1 LAAFFAGRL
10 VSYTLY
16 VTAASAAKD
25 SLGDVLGDAVGSP
38 LGIALLR
45 TDWAKLLART
55 CPDGVRGPC
64 APRRLRTL
72 TRADGFFF
80 KVGLRVE
87 EHPEA
92 APLRHSDG
100 SGRRRARLRAVW
112 SVRTVGVR
120 ISLGA

>member
-1 LAAFFAGRL
+1 MAAFFAGRL

-55 CPDGVRGPC
+55 SPDGVRGPC
-64 APRRLRTL
+64 ATTAPH
-72 TRADGFFF
+72 ADS
-80 KVGLRVE
+80 R
-87 EHPEA
+87 
-92 APLRHSDG
+92 
-100 SGRRRARLRAVW
+100 
-112 SVRTVGVR
+112 
-120 ISLGA
+120 